1 MAHKKPLAKFEGE
14 SAQFKTVPLRLASLP
29 RTGVEACAAICGLGV
44 DHIAICAPT
53 SEALER
59 AWELLMPT
67 TVDLQHAQRVVIISF
82 PGAVT
87 TQRG

>member
-29 RTGVEACAAICGLGV
+29 RTGVEACAAVCSLGG
-44 DHIAICAPT
+44 DNIAICAPT

-67 TVDLQHAQRVVIISF
+67 AVDLQHAQRVVIISF